1 MRRIFHTLA
10 TGDPF
15 HPTNVSR
22 LKQIGLILA
31 VVTGGAWIGQTL
43 VARLARGEMDPPSLF
58 DLVTPAFSVLV
69 VFVLAEVFREGARLR
84 RESELTI

>member
-1 MRRIFHTLA
+1 MVENLCVVGRH
-10 TGDPF
+10 
-15 HPTNVSR
+15 HH
-22 LKQIGLILA
+22 IGE
-31 VVTGGAWIGQTL
+31 

-58 DLVTPAFSVLV
+58 DLVTPAFSVFV